1 MRWLLV
7 VVMVASGSARA
18 QALEHELASWS
29 LLTVW
34 GREGKARW
42 FAEAQPR
49 VSLTTG
55 RFDRLLL
62 RPAVGFQLT
71 PEVSLWAG
79 YGWTPSFTPSYRDEQ
94 RPWQQLL
101 VEQKFGVVSL
111 VNRFRTEERFIAD
124 TSGPSYRLRHM
135 VRAVIRFGPDSPWGL
150 AVFDEFFVT
159 LNSVERGPAA
169 GVDQNR
175 AFAGVNVKVAE
186 WQFEL
191 GYMNNVVNRPAPQ
204 ADRMSHNITAMIV
217 LVVP

>member
-1 MRWLLV
+1 MRRAEQQAVRWLLV
-7 VVMVASGSARA
+7 VAMVASGAARA
-18 QALEHELASWS
+18 QAMEHELASWS

-101 VEQKFGVVSL
+101 VEQRFGVVSL
-111 VNRFRTEERFIAD
+111 VNHAEDANAGVWQEYERELVVLEA
-124 TSGPSYRLRHM
+124 LRP
-135 VRAVIRFGPDSPWGL
+135 I
-150 AVFDEFFVT
+150 
-159 LNSVERGPAA
+159 AA
-169 GVDQNR
+169 GEEITIHYDV
-175 AFAGVNVKVAE
+175 
-186 WQFEL
+186 EL
-191 GYMNNVVNRPAPQ
+191 WFDAV
-204 ADRMSHNITAMIV
+204 
-217 LVVP
+217 